1 MYIVIYMGIKKLSNN
16 KPFIIIIYLYLKA
29 MFDTSIE
36 VDVENTDMT
45 EKDVGAYI
53 MEEDEDEPRAKQPTM
68 VRLVGYTI
76 HVSHQVIIF
85 WSL

>member
-1 MYIVIYMGIKKLSNN
+1 
-16 KPFIIIIYLYLKA
+16 

-36 VDVENTDMT
+36 VDVENTAMT

-53 MEEDEDEPRAKQPTM
+53 MEEDEDEPTM

-76 HVSHQVIIF
+76 RVSHQVIIF